1 MANDTDLSNL
11 PETVTID
18 TKVYSDLYYIGLKA
32 IGMLDLLK
40 TLNVEIPEYVTENY
54 ANEIREVWAEVK

>member
-11 PETVTID
+11 PETLTID

-32 IGMLDLLK
+32 IGMLDMLK
-40 TLNVEIPEYVTENY
+40 TLNVEVPEYVTENY

>member
-11 PETVTID
+11 PETLTID

-32 IGMLDLLK
+32 IGMIEMLESA
-40 TLNVEIPEYVTENY
+40 NIEIPALIAEMYVKD
-54 ANEIREVWAEVK
+54 IREVWAEVK